1 MLMLDLSMFRVFFK
15 QIPQR
20 EEFLF
25 VGLSAVTLCPPIVIL
40 RVREQPFRGLGLGEI
55 EKAAEGSYL
64 NSFCLGL

>member
-25 VGLSAVTLCPPIVIL
+25 VGLSAVTCPPIVIL
-40 RVREQPFRGLGLGEI
+40 RVREQPVRGLGLGEI
-55 EKAAEGSYL
+55 VKAAEGSYL